1 MSRASS
7 SWLSVTNLPPGS
19 TADDFTLLFSQSG
32 CVSSRLSS
40 DRDGRAIGYLEF
52 PDETSAM
59 TARNF
64 YAGVQV
70 DGTGGPGLA
79 LEPTGG
85 FPGEEDGGRASGSK
99 RPRAEYERRRDEFER
114 HQPYDPENSGPAY
127 NPPPHQQHPTH
138 NPEPAARGP
147 PARPQPARR
156 HTTRTVPT
164 AAARRRRRAAVE
176 PRPQPQAPQTLLK
189 KPLGTTPTLRPRSE
203 CGAGVAATRLPPS
216 GLTVCCHRTTTA
228 QNV

>member
-64 YAGVQV
+64 YAGFQV

-79 LEPTGG
+79 
-85 FPGEEDGGRASGSK
+85 
-99 RPRAEYERRRDEFER
+99 
-114 HQPYDPENSGPAY
+114 
-127 NPPPHQQHPTH
+127 
-138 NPEPAARGP
+138 
-147 PARPQPARR
+147 RPQ
-156 HTTRTVPT
+156 
-164 AAARRRRRAAVE
+164 
-176 PRPQPQAPQTLLK
+176 
-189 KPLGTTPTLRPRSE
+189 
-203 CGAGVAATRLPPS
+203 
-216 GLTVCCHRTTTA
+216 
-228 QNV
+228 